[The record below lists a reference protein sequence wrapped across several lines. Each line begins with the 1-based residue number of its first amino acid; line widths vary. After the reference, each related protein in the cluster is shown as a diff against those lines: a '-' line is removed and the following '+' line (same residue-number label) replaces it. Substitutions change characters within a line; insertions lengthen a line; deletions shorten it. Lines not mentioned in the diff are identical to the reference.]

1 MEPRPTAV
9 GAARSRSREPSRARW
24 VVAVMLAGTAM
35 RLALA
40 MSIGL
45 GVDESYAAVMG
56 RRLSLSYFDHP
67 PMAFWWTGI
76 ATRLAASEDSIVVR
90 APFIVAFMLT
100 TWLMYRLGALLFG
113 ESAGLWAAFLLN
125 ASLFFSVAAGGWAL
139 PDGPLLLFGAA
150 SAYCLA
156 RATIEGLPA
165 GAGAATPGEGNAW
178 WVGFG
183 ATAGLA
189 LLSKYHAVLLLV
201 GAAVYLLCSRQR
213 AAWLRRP
220 GPYVALALATAIFL
234 PVVTWN
240 AVHDWASFRFQGG
253 RAFPVE
259 GAGGTPLL
267 DSVSGQ
273 AVWILP
279 WIWLPL
285 WAVLAAASWKGPRDA
300 RRWLLVCLG
309 AGPILVFTLVAAL
322 GSRGLP
328 HWEAPGYFLLLP
340 LLGEGVERAGKGS
353 PRWVTRWLWGCG
365 LGIVLVAL
373 VLAAHA
379 RTGWLRLVAPVLL
392 SRGDPTDDLMGWGP
406 VADQLRAWGFPK
418 TGALIAAARWDDAAK
433 LALAMGP
440 ATEVTCVGQDPR
452 GFGFT
457 RDPRSTVGKE
467 IVLAVRRRPGPEP
480 LVVYAPYFGVLRA
493 LGQVAI
499 ARGGREEI
507 TVSLY
512 LGRGLRGPLPL
523 LQRH

>member
-1 MEPRPTAV
+1 
-9 GAARSRSREPSRARW
+9 
-24 VVAVMLAGTAM
+24 M

-40 MSIGL
+40 MSFGL
-45 GVDESYAAVMG
+45 DVDESYAAVMG

-67 PMAFWWTGI
+67 PRVFWWTGI
-76 ATRLAASEDSIVVR
+76 ATRLAASEGALVVR
-90 APFIVAFMLT
+90 LPFIAAFMLT

-139 PDGPLLLFGAA
+139 PDGPLLLFSVA

-156 RATIEGLPA
+156 RATIEGLPGEA
-165 GAGAATPGEGNAW
+165 STATSREGIAW

-189 LLSKYHAVLLLV
+189 LLSKYHAFLLLV
-201 GAAVYLLCSRQR
+201 GAAFYLLSSRQR
-213 AAWLRRP
+213 AAWIRRP
-220 GPYVALALATAIFL
+220 GPYAALALATVLFL
-234 PVVTWN
+234 PVVVWN
-240 AVHDWASFRFQGG
+240 ADHDWASFRFQGE
-253 RAFPVE
+253 RALPVDDV
-259 GAGGTPLL
+259 GGTPLL

-273 AVWILP
+273 AAWILP

-285 WAVLAAASWKGPRDA
+285 WAVLAAAAWKGSRDA

-340 LLGEGVERAGKGS
+340 LLGEAVEWASRES
-353 PRWVTRWLWGCG
+353 PEWMARWLWGCG

-373 VLAAHA
+373 VLGTHA
-379 RTGWLRLVAPVLL
+379 RRGWLRSVAPIFL

-406 VADQLRAWGFPK
+406 VADQLRASGFPK
-418 TGALIAAARWDDAAK
+418 AGSLIAAARWDDAAK

-440 ATEVTCVGQDPR
+440 ATDVTCVGQDPR
-452 GFGFT
+452 GFAFT
-457 RDPRSTVGKE
+457 LDPRSTAGKE
-467 IVLAVRRRPGPEP
+467 IALAVRRRPGPEP
-480 LVVYAPYFGVLRA
+480 LVAYAPYFDLLRVLGPVA
-493 LGQVAI
+493 L

-512 LGRGLRGPLPL
+512 LGRGLRGPLPV

>member
-1 MEPRPTAV
+1 
-9 GAARSRSREPSRARW
+9 
-24 VVAVMLAGTAM
+24 M

-40 MSIGL
+40 LSIGL

-67 PMAFWWTGI
+67 PMTFWWTGI
-76 ATRLAASEDSIVVR
+76 ATRLAASEGPIVVR
-90 APFIVAFMLT
+90 LPFIAAFMLT
-100 TWLMYRLGALLFG
+100 TWLMYRLGALLFS
-113 ESAGLWAAFLLN
+113 EPAGLLAAFLLN
-125 ASLFFSVAAGGWAL
+125 TSLFFSVAAGGWAV
-139 PDGPLLLFGAA
+139 PDGPLLLFSVA

-165 GAGAATPGEGNAW
+165 EVGATPPLESNAW

-189 LLSKYHAVLLLV
+189 LQSKYHGLLLLV
-201 GAAVYLLCSRQR
+201 GAALYLLSSRQR
-213 AAWLRRP
+213 ALWMRRP
-220 GPYVALALATAIFL
+220 GPYIAIALATAIFL
-234 PVVTWN
+234 PVVVWN
-240 AVHDWASFRFQGG
+240 AGHDWASFRFQGG
-253 RAFPVE
+253 RALPAE
-259 GAGGTPLL
+259 DASGTPLL
-267 DSVSGQ
+267 DSVAGQ

-285 WAVLAAASWKGPRDA
+285 WAVLAEAWWRGPRDA
-300 RRWLLVCLG
+300 RRWMLVCLG

-340 LLGEGVERAGKGS
+340 LLGEAVERAGRRS
-353 PRWVTRWLWGCG
+353 PKWVTRWLWGCG
-365 LGIVLVAL
+365 LGIVLVTL

-379 RTGWLRLVAPVLL
+379 RTGWLRQAAPAFL
-392 SRGDPTDDLMGWGP
+392 SRGDPTDDLMDWSP
-406 VADQLRAWGFPK
+406 VADQLRAWDLPK
-418 TGALIAAARWDDAAK
+418 TGELIAAARWDDAAK

-440 ATEVTCVGQDPR
+440 ATEVACVGQDPR

-457 RDPRSTVGKE
+457 RDPRSSVGKE
-467 IVLAVRRRPGPEP
+467 VVLAVRRRPGPEP
-480 LVVYAPYFGVLRA
+480 LVAYGPYFDVLSA

-512 LGRGLRGPLPL
+512 LGRGLRGPLPV